1 MTALLTPAQRYEE
14 FPITA
19 SKVFL
24 AHAAMSPFPRR
35 VCSAIQDYCGKN
47 AANGQWEYLY
57 GDAEEQTRQYAASLI
72 GCEKDEVAFVPSTS
86 AALSM
91 LAGGISWRPGDNIV
105 VADGDFPSNIYPW
118 LNTTGQGAEVKFIP
132 RRADGGVCLDDVA
145 RLVDHNTRLVS
156 LSSVNYVTG
165 YRLDIDAIGR
175 YLQERQVLFCV
186 DATQSLGAL
195 PFDCRHVDFVAA
207 AAYKW
212 LLGPMGIGVLYI
224 SRKHF
229 DTVRP
234 QIVGWKSVKEY
245 RQYLKYDLDFP
256 DNARRYE
263 PSHPNGLGMVGLHA
277 ALGLIHEIGIANVAM
292 RLEAMRCTLVESL
305 LAIGQEVISPMETKC
320 ASQIVSFIPK
330 KRDAAE
336 VRSQLDSNNFVVSLR
351 DTLDNRN
358 CIRVSP
364 HFYNSDDE
372 IASFLKNVRAFAG

>member
-1 MTALLTPAQRYEE
+1 M
-14 FPITA
+14 
-19 SKVFL
+19 

-35 VCSAIQDYCGKN
+35 VCSAIQEYCCKN
-47 AANGQWEYLY
+47 AADGQWEYLY
-57 GDAEEQTRQYAASLI
+57 GDVEEQTKQYAASLI
-72 GCEKDEVAFVPSTS
+72 GCDKDEVAFVPSTS

-91 LAGGISWRPGDNIV
+91 LAGGISWRRGDNIV

-118 LNTTGQGAEVKFIP
+118 LNITGQGVEVKFIP
-132 RRADGGVCLDDVA
+132 RRADGGVYMDDVVK
-145 RLVDHNTRLVS
+145 LVDNNTRLVS

-165 YRLDIDAIGR
+165 FKLDIDAIGR
-175 YLQERQVLFCV
+175 YLQERHTLFCL

-212 LLGPMGIGVLYI
+212 LLAPMGIGVLYV

-229 DTVRP
+229 ATVHP

-245 RQYLKYDLDFP
+245 KQYLKYDLDFP
-256 DNARRYE
+256 DSASRYE

-277 ALGLIHEIGIANVAM
+277 ALGLIHEAGIDNVAT
-292 RLEAMRCTLVESL
+292 RLEATRRTLVESL
-305 LAIGQEVISPMETKC
+305 LAMGQEVISPMETKY

-330 KRDAAE
+330 KHDAAE
-336 VRSQLDSNNFVVSLR
+336 VRRRLDSNNFVVSLR
-351 DTLDNRN
+351 DTLDNRK

-372 IASFLKNVRAFAG
+372 IASFLENVRAFAG